1 MSEASHWIVW
11 RMSST
16 LCLCVNQMRVVVS
29 LRNALHIG
37 SKSSPSCPPR
47 HLIHTSHNT
56 LLHVQFA
63 YMSSLLPDAYCVSL
77 MLMHIEGQDG
87 DAVCK
92 PCCQSGYLNV
102 LNWVVRCDRPASPDE
117 NCQSCC

>member
-1 MSEASHWIVW
+1 MNYFIGFNSPRLGKQLNIQS
-11 RMSST
+11 
-16 LCLCVNQMRVVVS
+16 
-29 LRNALHIG
+29 RNI
-37 SKSSPSCPPR
+37 R
-47 HLIHTSHNT
+47 TTTVHTSHNT

-77 MLMHIEGQDG
+77 MRMHIEGQDG

-102 LNWVVRCDRPASPDE
+102 LGSL
-117 NCQSCC
+117 QML